1 MSKLVVCFLAVAML
15 IPVTEE
21 RAQAA
26 PTAYTD
32 EASYLS
38 ALAAASYQTRQEGF
52 ENDAAWGVA
61 RRPNAADSVTSQ
73 GIVWTSNHPDAM
85 ASSRITTGSG
95 PALSGS
101 WGAYSSPHGD
111 PDRELSAAT
120 CDVTPPPDPCLQ
132 HDGLLGTST
141 SGTLYGAGGW
151 ISGTFG
157 GQVVLVLGG
166 NPEPIDFGDEGV
178 ISGGGHQ
185 FFGVIEPA
193 GFPSFEVREIEGKS
207 GDEKLIF
214 ADDFTI
220 AGVFTPQPN
229 ISVSTT
235 SLVFGSVT
243 VDSSA
248 DLMLTVTNTGNADL
262 SVFTLASANPLG
274 DPFSL
279 IADQDN
285 CSNQTLTPS
294 TSCTVAVRFAPQST
308 GPDNDSFDIPSDDP
322 DTPTVT
328 ISVTGTG
335 DPMPQP
341 KLSVSS
347 ASLAF
352 GTVTLGASADETLTL
367 TNTGNADLMV
377 SGVGSANPLAAPFQ
391 LVPGEDRCSDQVLMR
406 LTSCT
411 VMVRY
416 APTSTGPDNDSFDI
430 PSDDP
435 DTPTVTISVSGTGTA
450 MPTPRLSLS
459 STALAF
465 GTMTLDSSANQT
477 LTLTNTGNADLSVSM
492 LGWSNPLL
500 APFQLVAGD
509 DRCSEQVLAPA
520 TSCTVI
526 VRYAPTEEG
535 VHNDSFDIPS
545 DDPDSP
551 SVTVSVNGTGT
562 SMSIP
567 SLSVSSTSLV
577 FGSVTVENSAEQTL
591 TLSNAGDAD
600 LLVFEL
606 GLVNPLLGPFEVVAA
621 QDGCSD
627 QMLSPETSCTVVV
640 RYAPTDDGIR
650 NDSFDIPS
658 NDPDTPSVTVSV
670 TGTGLSAAAN
680 NPPTAPALISPPDGM
695 VDLPTTVTFVWHES
709 TDPDGDDVTY
719 DLHYC
724 ENSDFE
730 GCPPVESIAFLGAPA
745 PHRYAGL
752 GGIGLLAFVFVF
764 GAKRRRGNS
773 LLIAM
778 LLSSCLMLLS
788 SCRGAAN
795 DDGDNFPEDAVQV
808 TVDDLSHNT
817 TYYWKVV
824 ASDGTDSPQSVVRKF
839 TTR

>member
-1 MSKLVVCFLAVAML
+1 MPAPSFGPEIGGEREKAMSKLVLGFLAVAML

-61 RRPNAADSVTSQ
+61 RRPNAADSVSSQ

-111 PDRELSAAT
+111 PDRELSATA
-120 CDVTPPPDPCLQ
+120 CDVTPSPDPCLQ
-132 HDGLLGTST
+132 HDGLLGTSAG
-141 SGTLYGAGGW
+141 GTLYGVGGW
-151 ISGTFG
+151 VSGTFG
-157 GQVVLVLGG
+157 GQVVFVLGG
-166 NPEPIDFGDEGV
+166 NPVPVDFGDAGV
-178 ISGGGHQ
+178 LSGGGHQ

-229 ISVSTT
+229 ISVSAT
-235 SLVFGSVT
+235 SLAFGSVT
-243 VDSSA
+243 VGNSA
-248 DLMLTVTNTGNADL
+248 DQMLTVTNTGNANL
-262 SVFTLASANPLG
+262 SLSTLA
-274 DPFSL
+274 
-279 IADQDN
+279 
-285 CSNQTLTPS
+285 
-294 TSCTVAVRFAPQST
+294 
-308 GPDNDSFDIPSDDP
+308 
-322 DTPTVT
+322 
-328 ISVTGTG
+328 
-335 DPMPQP
+335 
-341 KLSVSS
+341 
-347 ASLAF
+347 
-352 GTVTLGASADETLTL
+352 
-367 TNTGNADLMV
+367 
-377 SGVGSANPLAAPFQ
+377 SANPLAAPF
-391 LVPGEDRCSDQVLMR
+391 DRVAGQDNCSNQMLTPS
-406 LTSCT
+406 TSCT
-411 VMVRY
+411 LVVRY

-465 GTMTLDSSANQT
+465 GTMTLDSSADQA

-562 SMSIP
+562 AMPIP
-567 SLSVSSTSLV
+567 SLSLSSTSLV
-577 FGSVTVENSAEQTL
+577 FGSVTVGNYAEQTL

-606 GLVNPLLGPFEVVAA
+606 GLANPLLAPFEVVAA
-621 QDGCSD
+621 KDGCSD
-627 QMLSPETSCTVVV
+627 QMLSPETSCTVVI
-640 RYAPTDDGIR
+640 RYAPTEEGIH

-658 NDPDTPSVTVSV
+658 NDPDTPSVTVSL

-680 NPPTAPALISPPDGM
+680 NPPTAPALISPADGM

-764 GAKRRRGNS
+764 GTKRRRGNS
-773 LLIAM
+773 LLLAM

-808 TVDDLSHNT
+808 TVDGLSHNT

-824 ASDGTDSPQSVVRKF
+824 ASDGTDSSQSVVRKF